1 MPYHGLLLRQ
11 LAQNMTQL
19 RALTTKT
26 PDDDVMLQAHL
37 LLVTLAQ
44 VALCR
49 VALHGPLFVS
59 ALLSCGWTAGL

>member
-1 MPYHGLLLRQ
+1 MPYHGLLFRQ

-44 VALCR
+44 VTLCC

-59 ALLSCGWTAGL
+59 TLLSGGWTAGL